1 MHLFHDLTD
10 EALGM
15 IAGELQEEYRGPGD
29 ELLQQGEYV
38 DTFYIIYRG
47 SVRLTQSSRGKN
59 QRLATLVDGD
69 HFGEDEVLSGRPG
82 VATAVVT
89 DAATLFSLG
98 RRQLRALLKQYPKL
112 KKALGVAIESR
123 RLARR
128 LHFDWLGPSEVIYF
142 LARKHEVVLAQSLS
156 FPLIAMA
163 VPVFLLIQFILTRSF
178 FMIFGAGALFVLI
191 VLWSIWNWIDWGND
205 YYIVTNQRVIW
216 LEKVV
221 GLYDSRQEAPLSTLL
236 SVGVETDISGRLLDY
251 GDVVVRT
258 FVGKIVFS
266 HVAHPDEA
274 AHLVEELWGR
284 SRRLA
289 SHTEREAMR
298 NVLRRKMGLPVQ
310 VTVEE
315 PEDAAEPEQPVTPSF
330 YRRSILK
337 VISSNWLKLRVE
349 DSGTITYRKHWFVL
363 LRQVSQ
369 PTILLLLLG
378 FGVIARLITLARSP
392 SESLFDLS
400 RTPPVDT
407 IMLTLPILMM
417 PVVAWWL
424 YQYVDWRND
433 IFQVTPDEILDIDKK
448 PFGSVMRRAAPLE
461 NILSTESE
469 RIGLPGYLLNFGTVY
484 ITIGGENLDFEDVL
498 DPTAV
503 QADIDRRR
511 EARVAQRHE
520 FEAAA
525 ERERMSDWLVAYH
538 ENEAEWRQAKGAAE
552 PEPKND

>member
-10 EALGM
+10 EDLAT
-15 IAGELQEEYRGPGD
+15 IAGDLQEEYRGPGD
-29 ELLQQGEYV
+29 ELLVQGEYV

-47 SVRLTQSSRGKN
+47 SVRLTQSSHGRD
-59 QRLATLVDGD
+59 QRLATFVDGD
-69 HFGEDEVLSGRPG
+69 HFGEDELLSGRPG
-82 VATAVVT
+82 LGTTVVT

-98 RRQLRALLKQYPKL
+98 RRQLRAFLKQYPKL
-112 KKALGVAIESR
+112 KKALGVAIDSR
-123 RLARR
+123 RLARK
-128 LHFDWLGPSEVIYF
+128 LQFDWLGAAEVIYF
-142 LARKHEVVLAQSLS
+142 LARKHEVVLGQSLS
-156 FPLIAMA
+156 IPILALA
-163 VPVFLLIQFILTRSF
+163 VPVFLLIQFFLTRSF

-191 VLWSIWNWIDWGND
+191 VLWIVWKWIDWGND

-236 SVGVETDISGRLLDY
+236 SVG
-251 GDVVVRT
+251 
-258 FVGKIVFS
+258 KIVFG
-266 HVAHPDEA
+266 HVAHPFEA
-274 AHLVEELWGR
+274 QHLVEELWGR

-310 VTVEE
+310 VTLEE
-315 PEDAAEPEQPVTPSF
+315 AEGAAEPEQMVTPSF

-337 VISSNWLKLRVE
+337 VITSNWLKLRVE
-349 DSGTITYRKHWFVL
+349 DSGTVTYRKHWFVL

-369 PTILLLLLG
+369 PTILLLLMG
-378 FGVIARLITLARSP
+378 FGMIARLITLARTP
-392 SESLFDLS
+392 NQRLFDFS
-400 RTPPVDT
+400 KVPPVDT
-407 IMLTLPILMM
+407 IMLVLPILMI
-417 PVVAWWL
+417 PVAVWWL

-433 IFQVTPDEILDIDKK
+433 IYQVTADEILDIDKK
-448 PFGSVMRRAAPLE
+448 PFGSEMRRAAPLE

-484 ITIGGENLDFEDVL
+484 ITIGGDNLDFEDVL

-511 EARVAQRHE
+511 EARMAQRRE

-538 ENEAEWRQAKGAAE
+538 ENESEWRQAKGAAE
-552 PEPKND
+552 PEPKSD